1 MHKTHSSNYPRARR
15 WAFLFLSFV
24 APVVLAEPWPEFP
37 VPDDARVSV
46 VGDQMKVNGVPMQMF
61 ELTSRAK
68 PEAVLEF
75 YRQAWRKPTI
85 KGAPGFSEIEMGG
98 WQLISRIEEP
108 YLFAVQAGEYTMG
121 TTVALLSLSTL
132 PVAKLDHDLGK
143 GFPSLGGT
151 EFALDV
157 FSEDPGKN
165 GRTLQFRNNFS
176 VMQNYRFY
184 LRQFEGKGWELLTDQ
199 TSGPNEAVL
208 MMGRGSSELNM
219 TFVRREG
226 DTHMVAV
233 QTR

>member
-1 MHKTHSSNYPRARR
+1 M
-15 WAFLFLSFV
+15 
-24 APVVLAEPWPEFP
+24 
-37 VPDDARVSV
+37 
-46 VGDQMKVNGVPMQMF
+46 GDQMKVNGVPMQMF
-61 ELTSRAK
+61 ELTSREK
-68 PEAVLEF
+68 PEAVLDF
-75 YRQAWRKPTI
+75 YRQTWRKPTI
-85 KGAPGFSEIEMGG
+85 DGAPGYSEIEMGG

-121 TTVALLSLSTL
+121 STVALLSLSTL
-132 PVAKLDHDLGK
+132 PVAKLDHELGK

-151 EFALDV
+151 EFGLDV
-157 FSEDPGKN
+157 FSEDPGKS
-165 GRTLQFRNNFS
+165 GRTLQFRNKFS
-176 VMQNYRFY
+176 VAQNYRFY

-219 TFVRREG
+219 TFVRQAG